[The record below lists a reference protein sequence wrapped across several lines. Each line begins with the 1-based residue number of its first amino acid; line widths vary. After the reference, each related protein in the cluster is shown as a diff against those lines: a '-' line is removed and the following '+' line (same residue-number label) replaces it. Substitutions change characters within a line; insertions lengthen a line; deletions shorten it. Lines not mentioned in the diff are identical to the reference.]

1 VLGIV
6 LGKYIAESKKTVI
19 SLNADN
25 KLKEVNMP
33 GKHRN
38 WTKYPGVYFIEGK
51 GARGKAEKTYYIVY
65 RRQSRLIEEKAGSER
80 RDDMTPARA
89 AGMRAK
95 RIEGKDLPNTERRR
109 LAREIKEQ
117 EHPWTIGRL
126 WEAYSETKEK
136 EISLTNDKVR
146 FNKYLKDHFGM
157 KQPHEIASLD
167 IDRLKRREL
176 KDKAP
181 QTVKHALALLQRL
194 VRFGMKRGVCIA
206 LPFTIE
212 FPKVNNLQTEDLTH
226 KQLQALIKVL
236 DKSPDYMTANLM
248 RMALFTGMRRGE
260 LFKLCWHDVDFQRGF
275 IHIRGPKG
283 GKDQTIPL
291 NSAAREVL
299 EKHPKTPGQDLVFFR
314 GDGKQ
319 FTDLSRQAR
328 RITKAAGIPQDFRP
342 LHGLRHHFASALASS
357 GKVDLYVLQRLLTHK
372 SPQMTQRY
380 AFLRDQILRQASDLA
395 GELFKAVEQEVNS
408 EDIAQGGEE

>member
-1 VLGIV
+1 MSA
-6 LGKYIAESKKTVI
+6 KMFKT
-19 SLNADN
+19 D
-25 KLKEVNMP
+25 
-33 GKHRN
+33 
-38 WTKYPGVYFIEGK
+38 YPGVFFTLSKRAGK
-51 GARGKAEKTYYIVY
+51 GKKQEKVYYIVY
-65 RRQSRLIEEKAGSER
+65 RRNGKLVNEKAGKQFQN
-80 RDDMTPARA
+80 DMTPARA
-89 AGMRAK
+89 SELRTR
-95 RIEGKDLPNTERRR
+95 RIEGRELSNTGRRSAERE
-109 LAREIKEQ
+109 LKEQ

-126 WEAYSETKEK
+126 WEAYFENKK
-136 EISLTNDKVR
+136 NEISLTNDTVR
-146 FNKYLKDHFGM
+146 FNKYLKDHFER

-194 VRFGMKRGVCIA
+194 VRFGMKRGVCNA

-212 FPKVNNLQTEDLTH
+212 FPKVNNLRTEDLTH
-226 KQLQALIKVL
+226 KQLQALIKTL
-236 DKSPDYMTANLM
+236 DESPDYMTANLM

-260 LFKLCWHDVDFQRGF
+260 LFKLCWDDVDFQRGF

-291 NSAAREVL
+291 NSSAREVL
-299 EKHPKTPGQDLVFFR
+299 ERHPRKLGQDLVFFR

-380 AFLRDQILRQASDLA
+380 SHLRDQALRQASDLA
-395 GELFKAVEQEVNS
+395 GELFKAVEQETDK
-408 EDIAQGGEE
+408 EEIAEGGEA